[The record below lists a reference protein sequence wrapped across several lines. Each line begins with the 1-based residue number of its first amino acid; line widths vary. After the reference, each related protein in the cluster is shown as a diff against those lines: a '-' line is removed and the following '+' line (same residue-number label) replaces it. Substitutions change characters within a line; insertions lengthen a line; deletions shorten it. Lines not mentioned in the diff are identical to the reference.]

1 MREVH
6 GRFDG
11 RAGTFAHFGD
21 SITVTLAYWTPLL
34 YERKN
39 APPRMAADF
48 ELVKGY
54 MRQECWRDWKGPQFG
69 NEGSMTIRW
78 AHENIDKWLGK
89 LDPEVA
95 CIMFGTNDL
104 NSVPLAEYRQK
115 LREVIQKCLD
125 NGTIVILT
133 TIPPAHGQAD
143 KAAEYARAQR
153 EIARQMKVPLIDYQ
167 AAILERRPTDW
178 DGAMEKFAAY
188 EGYDVP
194 TLICRDGIHPSNP
207 QKWADDYSPQGLAHS
222 GYVLRNYL
230 TLAKYAEVLRKAG
243 ITGGEPVPQKAE
255 PQAKAII
262 DPPNAPWWPKAP
274 ALGKPAGE
282 AVEVSTVE
290 QFEQAL
296 DSAKPGQ
303 TIMLADG
310 HYMMRRYVE
319 VRTDGLTIRSASGRR
334 EAVVIDGVASQH
346 RELIGFRNCKDV
358 TVADLTIQNTLYNG
372 FKINSET
379 DVQRLTIR
387 NCIIHNIWQR
397 GVKGVKVPV
406 EQRDRIAPRGCRV
419 EYCLF
424 YNDRAKRKND
434 DEHDIAGG
442 NYIGGIDVM
451 FADGWTISDNVFV
464 AIQGSTREA
473 RGAIFVWHDS
483 RDCVIERNIIID
495 CDAGVCLGNPH
506 RPDDVTV
513 HCTDCIVRNNF
524 VTGAP
529 QGGITMVYTKDCKV
543 LHNSVHEKPSKW
555 GRLIRMVFDN
565 DGLVVRGNLLSGPG
579 IRKESD
585 SQMTIADN
593 ANGDFSNLFEDA
605 AAGNLHVRR
614 SDDRIVGKM
623 ARLAVITEDID
634 HDIRSEKCDIGA
646 DEWVD

>member
-1 MREVH
+1 MR
-6 GRFDG
+6 
-11 RAGTFAHFGD
+11 
-21 SITVTLAYWTPLL
+21 
-34 YERKN
+34 
-39 APPRMAADF
+39 
-48 ELVKGY
+48 
-54 MRQECWRDWKGPQFG
+54 
-69 NEGSMTIRW
+69 
-78 AHENIDKWLGK
+78 
-89 LDPEVA
+89 
-95 CIMFGTNDL
+95 
-104 NSVPLAEYRQK
+104 
-115 LREVIQKCLD
+115 
-125 NGTIVILT
+125 
-133 TIPPAHGQAD
+133 
-143 KAAEYARAQR
+143 
-153 EIARQMKVPLIDYQ
+153 VPLIDYQ

-178 DGAMEKFAAY
+178 DGAMEEFAAY

-230 TLAKYAEVLRKAG
+230 TLAKYAEVLRKGG

-255 PQAKAII
+255 PPAKTEPQAKSII
-262 DPPNAPWWPKAP
+262 DPPSAPWWPKAP
-274 ALGKPAGE
+274 ILEKPVSE
-282 AVEVSTVE
+282 VVEVSTVE
-290 QFEQAL
+290 GFERAL

-319 VRTDGLTIRSASGRR
+319 VRTDGLTIRGASGRR
-334 EAVVIDGVASQH
+334 EAVVIDGVESQH

-424 YNDRAKRKND
+424 YNDRAKRKD
-434 DEHDIAGG
+434 DDAHDIAGG

-451 FADGWTISDNVFV
+451 FADGWAISDNVFV
-464 AIQGSTREA
+464 GIQGSTREA

-483 RDCVIERNIIID
+483 RDCIIERNIVID

-513 HCTDCIVRNNF
+513 HCTGCIVRNNF
-524 VTGAP
+524 VTAAP

-543 LHNSVHEKPSKW
+543 LHNTVHEKPSKW
-555 GRLIRMVFDN
+555 GRLIRMVFGN

-579 IRKESD
+579 IRNESD

-593 ANGDFSNLFEDA
+593 AIGDFSDLFVDA
-605 AAGNLHVRR
+605 AAGNLHLRR
-614 SDDRIVGKM
+614 ADDRIVGKLP
-623 ARLAVITEDID
+623 RSPGVEEDID
-634 HDIRSEKCDIGA
+634 RQARGQRSHIGA
-646 DEWVD
+646 DQLAE